1 MATAKWRR
9 VSPSSVNDFD
19 LILTNPDEVDFP
31 KMEKILSNVESE
43 THRGLTLSSRA
54 SMEFERWFRQ
64 PDTPLKSEAY
74 VQLSNW
80 FMTRSGDRH
89 STVATH
95 CEELWDALFPCRP
108 VERLSS
114 PQAGRNHVVVPAEF
128 ERFWRR
134 VLEAQGQDVGGT
146 NDKHIGGTNERHAES
161 VIKPQ
166 PQPIDISHHE
176 GDSTLESLRATFDKD
191 GLRFQV
197 EGSPRSLADF
207 LQMVSGWWSP
217 QKPVS
222 N

>member
-1 MATAKWRR
+1 MTTAKWRR
-9 VSPSSVNDFD
+9 ASPNSVNDFD
-19 LILTNPDEVDFP
+19 LILINPDEVDFP
-31 KMEKILSNVESE
+31 QMEKILGNVESE

-108 VERLSS
+108 VERLSL

-128 ERFWRR
+128 ERFWGR
-134 VLEAQGQDVGGT
+134 VLEAQGQDIGET
-146 NDKHIGGTNERHAES
+146 NDTPAES

-166 PQPIDISHHE
+166 PRLSDVSHDGGGSMPE
-176 GDSTLESLRATFDKD
+176 PLRATFDKD

-207 LQMVSGWWSP
+207 LQMVSGWGVAP
-217 QKPVS
+217 KT
-222 N
+222 